1 MFGFVTARN
10 KQFKLSRNTQHRFLY
25 RQKKEKIHHWIVFI
39 KLMYITIFICFTIG
53 LCLNQAI
60 HYSIRIEDIWFSFLS
75 LILILS
81 LFIDNLKRQNIFP
94 SKLIYIIQFILIISL
109 ISFIILGHIQAYY
122 YLWWPTS
129 SSMELTYLTL
139 FSIIFID
146 LGPISIAIIITI
158 NSSKKPRSWRC
169 VYTSSIISNV

>member
-39 KLMYITIFICFTIG
+39 KLIYITIFICFTIA

-81 LFIDNLKRQNIFP
+81 LFIDNLKQQNIFP
-94 SKLIYIIQFILIISL
+94 LKLIYIIQLLLIISL

-129 SSMELTYLTL
+129 SSMELIYLTL

-146 LGPISIAIIITI
+146 LCPISIAVIIII